1 MTGFHSQVTH
11 NEKGERL
18 YRIQMET
25 ADKRCYEDVQ
35 AVIRKYIKGK
45 QKMRGQKNDYT
56 VRDSKAI

>member
-25 ADKRCYEDVQ
+25 TDKRCSEDVQ

-45 QKMRGQKNDYT
+45 AQKIER
-56 VRDSKAI
+56 VE

>member
-35 AVIRKYIKGK
+35 TVIRKYIKGK
-45 QKMRGQKNDYT
+45 QNDDYT
-56 VRDSKAI
+56 VRDSKGIRK